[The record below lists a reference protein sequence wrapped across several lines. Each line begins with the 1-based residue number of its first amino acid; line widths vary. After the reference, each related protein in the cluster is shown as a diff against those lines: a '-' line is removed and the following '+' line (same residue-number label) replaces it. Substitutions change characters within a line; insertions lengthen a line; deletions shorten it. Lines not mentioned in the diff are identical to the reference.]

1 MSNDTTPYFF
11 PDPYDTGEAVSVEA
25 TSLEEAQKLIQDRA
39 PQSDSKADD
48 AVTPTDA
55 PSASPAP
62 TDRTPTDTTPSDTTP
77 AETTPAQ
84 DSAPAPEAKESL
96 SERTNS

>member
-25 TSLEEAQKLIQDRA
+25 TSLDEAQKLIQDRA
-39 PQSDSKADD
+39 PKPDSKPDD
-48 AVTPTDA
+48 AAPPIDA

-62 TDRTPTDTTPSDTTP
+62 ADSTPTDTTP
-77 AETTPAQ
+77 AETTPAR
-84 DSAPAPEAKESL
+84 DIAPAPEAEESPL
-96 SERTNS
+96 ERTNS

>member
-1 MSNDTTPYFF
+1 MSNDKTPYFF

-25 TSLEEAQKLIQDRA
+25 SSLEEAQKLIHDRA
-39 PQSDSKADD
+39 PKSDDKPAD
-48 AVTPTDA
+48 TKQTDA

-84 DSAPAPEAKESL
+84 DSAPAPEADESQ
-96 SERTNS
+96 ERTNR